1 MGRLF
6 LALAA
11 GFAALAISRAAIA
24 AEIKLRHECRCSQ
37 SLVRLGDVAEI
48 HAADDSEAA
57 KLEEIELFP
66 APPQGQPRQLR
77 ARELQDLLALRGLN
91 LAQHRLS
98 GANRVEVRSAEEPKA
113 AAKPVARPLTT
124 SMMMRSEELVK
135 KAVLAYLQQQV
146 SASEP
151 WQVEIKLDNDA
162 ARAVFAAAHQPLSVA
177 GGAAPYRGRQRMTLV
192 VPGEEGEKSFEIE
205 PLISM
210 APMVAVAVRSL
221 APGDNVQA
229 TDVKLVQVSTR
240 QVEDPFYR
248 LEDLIGQQAIGSI
261 VEGQVFDHA
270 DVRSPLLVRRGDAV
284 TVYARSAGVQVR
296 TTARAQ
302 EEGSRGELITVESM
316 LNRQRFFA
324 RVTGI
329 HEVEVFAHAL
339 EAPATAVPTAKALPN
354 VKRDT
359 PAETAIKPASGR
371 ASSTR
376 SAAPAE
382 TFFDPHLKP
391 AGYQAGSNDR
401 PLRRAQ

>member
-1 MGRLF
+1 MGRFCLT
-6 LALAA
+6 LAA
-11 GFAALAISRAAIA
+11 GFAALAVSRAAIA

-48 HAADDSEAA
+48 HAADETEAA
-57 KLEEIELFP
+57 KLEHVELFP
-66 APPQGQPRQLR
+66 APPQGQPRRLR

-98 GANRVEVRSAEEPKA
+98 GANQVEVRSAEEPKA

-151 WQVEIKLDNDA
+151 WQVEIKLENDP
-162 ARAVFAAAHQPLSVA
+162 ARAVFAAAHQPLTVA
-177 GGAAPYRGRQRMTLV
+177 GGEAPYRGRQRMTLV
-192 VPGEEGEKSFEIE
+192 VPGEAGDQSFEIE
-205 PLISM
+205 PLISL
-210 APMVAVAVRSL
+210 APRVAVATRSL

-240 QVEDPFYR
+240 QVEEPFYR
-248 LEDLIGQQAIGSI
+248 LEDLIGQQAIGAI

-270 DVRSPLLVRRGDAV
+270 DVRAPLLVRRGDAV

-296 TTARAQ
+296 TTGRAQ
-302 EEGSRGELITVESM
+302 EEGSRGDLITVESM

-354 VKRDT
+354 ANRNA
-359 PAETAIKPASGR
+359 PSNTAVKPASGR
-371 ASSTR
+371 ASSGR

-382 TFFDPHLKP
+382 TFFDPQLKP
-391 AGYQAGSNDR
+391 AGYQAGFNDR